1 MEELFVYSLL
11 YVIGYEKV
19 DEYEETLD
27 RLFLNNPDDGNLL
40 DLEGMAFKEAMLH
53 LYHLMKVLSF
63 DTIEFGKQL
72 MSKIKPIYDGNNIA
86 DFGKAM
92 YRLWTVLPDEIIR
105 EEPFYILSYA
115 DDCLGYG
122 DEKQCRE
129 LYEHAMNYYDEQ

>member
-11 YVIGYEKV
+11 YDVGYEKV
-19 DEYEETLD
+19 NEYEEALN
-27 RLFLNNPDDGNLL
+27 RLFLNNPEDRNLL
-40 DLEGMAFKEAMLH
+40 DLEGMAFKDAMLH
-53 LYHLMKVLSF
+53 IRHLINVLSF

-72 MSKIKPIYDGNNIA
+72 MSKIKPLYAGNNIA

-92 YRLWTVLPDEIIR
+92 YRLWTLLPEKIKL
-105 EEPFYILSYA
+105 EEPFHILSCA

-129 LYEHAMNYYDEQ
+129 LYENALNYYD

>member
-11 YVIGYEKV
+11 YGVGYEKV
-19 DEYEETLD
+19 NEYEETLN
-27 RLFLNNPDDGNLL
+27 RLFLNNPKDRNLL
-40 DLEGMAFKEAMLH
+40 DLEGMAFKDAMFH
-53 LYHLMKVLSF
+53 LCHLINVISF

-72 MSKIKPIYDGNNIA
+72 MSKIKSLYDGNNIV

-92 YRLWTVLPDEIIR
+92 YRLWTLLPEKIKR

-129 LYEHAMNYYDEQ
+129 LYEHALNYYDD